1 MNARSYQVFQ
11 FSSTPS
17 LPPPVIVGLADW
29 KYPIF
34 LILPS
39 WGRVVSGGCY
49 LQNTGHNN
57 NKSNFPARILC
68 FNQEKKMLAVIE
80 TIAECREQLYS
91 SWSGDP
97 SGGCRSRRTD
107 WEYKWTINI
116 NILIKYITRVP
127 PPTHTKFRTI
137 IVPGKGGN
145 LSDPVLV
152 WMVCLTFFPRCNE
165 RLIVAAGNSSVSERR
180 CRPSIIRSNL
190 TISSSQLTRAKY
202 ALTVLHLRWQDDR
215 LTWQGDLPASLSLSL
230 SQGGQPCRV
239 Q

>member
-1 MNARSYQVFQ
+1 MSQTGGLQCRRCAECRQLITGQ
-11 FSSTPS
+11 FNYGECKVLSSVLVSFHPLS
-17 LPPPVIVGLADW
+17 LSLLQSLSAWLTENIQFFWFYRAGA
-29 KYPIF
+29 
-34 LILPS
+34 
-39 WGRVVSGGCY
+39 VVSVGCY

-116 NILIKYITRVP
+116 NILIKYITWVP
-127 PPTHTKFRTI
+127 PPTHTNLTTI

-145 LSDPVLV
+145 LSEPVLV
-152 WMVCLTFFPRCNE
+152 WMVCLTFFPLCNE
-165 RLIVAAGNSSVSERR
+165 RLIVAAGNSSLSERR

-202 ALTVLHLRWQDDR
+202 ALTVLHLR
-215 LTWQGDLPASLSLSL
+215 
-230 SQGGQPCRV
+230 
-239 Q
+239 